1 VEEIVGSG
9 GKTFIL
15 VLPKAS
21 TASTA
26 FTSISASTAFAA
38 FSLPTA
44 REITSDREKF
54 LITGN
59 RRNFHVNLIPKNKS
73 IKVNLVSKK
82 FGIVYNTEGNEV
94 GKRVYFV
101 EVFEITGKG
110 SIDITTVSDEQ
121 GTEDYKGVLILL

>member
-1 VEEIVGSG
+1 MEEIVGSG

-15 VLPKAS
+15 VLPKAGRS
-21 TASTA
+21 
-26 FTSISASTAFAA
+26 
-38 FSLPTA
+38 

-54 LITGN
+54 LITGS
-59 RRNFHVNLIPKNKS
+59 RRNFQVNLIPKNKS
-73 IKVNLVSKK
+73 IRVNLVSKK

-110 SIDITTVSDEQ
+110 SIDITTISDEK
-121 GTEDYKGVLILL
+121 GTEDYKEGLILL